1 MLVRFKRAY
10 KEAADANRAVFD
22 FDGHQFVVQYARYL
36 IEYLEGQLK

>member
-1 MLVRFKRAY
+1 MLKRFKKAY
-10 KEAADANRAVFD
+10 EEAAAANRAVFD